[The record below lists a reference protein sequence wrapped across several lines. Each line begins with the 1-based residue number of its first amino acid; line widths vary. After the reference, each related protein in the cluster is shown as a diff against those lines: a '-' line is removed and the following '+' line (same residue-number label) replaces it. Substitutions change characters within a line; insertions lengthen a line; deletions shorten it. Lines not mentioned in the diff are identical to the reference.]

1 MKLYPL
7 KFQPLFHYRIWG
19 GEKLKTV
26 LNKEYSETSIGES
39 WEISTV
45 PNNETVVVDGPLQG
59 KTINELI
66 GKYQDDFLGEN
77 VYDRFGEEF
86 PLLIKFIDAK
96 TPLSIQVHPDDELA
110 KNRHNSFGK
119 NEMWY
124 VMGAD
129 KEAELI
135 VGFSKQLDKQRYTKA
150 IDEDKIEEVLN
161 SVQVVEGDTF
171 YIPAGRVHAIGGGVM
186 IAEIQQT
193 SDVTYRIFDFNR
205 VDKKTGEKR
214 ELHTDLS
221 VDAIDFTLLEEYR
234 TEYDTSQLKNELV
247 HTQYFKTDVL
257 MIAEQITVNVSKKE
271 SFKILMCVDGNVML
285 NYDNE
290 SYSLKKGETILLPA
304 SLEGVITLTGS
315 NAKILEVYI

>member
-45 PNNETVVVDGPLQG
+45 PNSETVVIEGALKG
-59 KTINELI
+59 KSINELI
-66 GKYQDDFLGEN
+66 SAFGADFLGVN
-77 VYDRFGEEF
+77 VFKRFGNEF

-96 TPLSIQVHPDDELA
+96 TPLSIQVHPGDELA
-110 KNRHNSFGK
+110 KERHNSFGK

-124 VMGAD
+124 VMEAD
-129 KEAELI
+129 KGAELI
-135 VGFSKQLDKQRYTKA
+135 IGFSEQLDKERYKIA
-150 IDEDKIEEVLN
+150 IAEGKIEAVLN
-161 SVQVVEGDTF
+161 SVQVQEGDTF
-171 YIPAGRVHAIGGGVM
+171 FIPAGRVHAIGGGVM

-193 SDVTYRIFDFNR
+193 SDVTYRIYDFNR
-205 VDKKTGEKR
+205 VDTKTGAKR

-234 TEYDTSQLKNELV
+234 TNYSTLQAKNELV
-247 HTQYFKTDVL
+247 HTPYFKTNIL
-257 MIAEQITVNVSKKE
+257 MVTGQTMVNVSKKE
-271 SFKILMCVDGNVML
+271 SFKILMCVEGSLML
-285 NYDNE
+285 DYDNE
-290 SYSLKKGETILLPA
+290 SYSLRKGETILLPA
-304 SLEGVITLTGS
+304 SLEGAITLSGS
-315 NAKILEVYI
+315 NSKILEVSI